1 MDNLRSG
8 SQLLTVRTEAAS
20 LAEACAAMVDR
31 VLFGLEPAFA
41 VSEVFNNVVSVPTAL
56 CGFSLMD
63 ESN

>member
-8 SQLLTVRTEAAS
+8 SQLLTVHTEAAA
-20 LAEACAAMVDR
+20 LADTCVAMVDR

-41 VSEVFNNVVSVPTAL
+41 VSEIFNNVVSVPTAL

-63 ESN
+63 ENN